1 MDENEEKVE
10 EMDDTNN
17 PLVEGEIVDSS
28 SDVDEVEEFVFDE
41 DGEEDLRAT
50 LKKLRKDLKQ
60 SQKEKLEYLTN
71 WQRERADFQNFK
83 KDELERGKRMVEI
96 TREKFIEDLLPVLDS
111 YDMAFANKEAWEKVD
126 KNWRMGVEYIHQ
138 QLLRTLADQGVSEI
152 APNIGDSF
160 DLNMHQSIDTI
171 PTDDESMD
179 HTVANV
185 LQKGYK
191 SKDPSNSSGQAKIL
205 RPARVNVF
213 AKG

>member
-1 MDENEEKVE
+1 
-10 EMDDTNN
+10 
-17 PLVEGEIVDSS
+17 
-28 SDVDEVEEFVFDE
+28 
-41 DGEEDLRAT
+41 
-50 LKKLRKDLKQ
+50 
-60 SQKEKLEYLTN
+60 
-71 WQRERADFQNFK
+71 
-83 KDELERGKRMVEI
+83 
-96 TREKFIEDLLPVLDS
+96 
-111 YDMAFANKEAWEKVD
+111 MAFANKEAWEKVD

>member
-191 SKDPSNSSGQAKIL
+191 SKDRII